1 MSQHSLCTVSHLW
14 LYWFFIYFCRV
25 VKCNNDIGL
34 RYYHFGILRHL
45 LALKFQ
51 QHVHNIKSTGKVT
64 YQAGGPDWRGV
75 IDLEIKRRG
84 EQSLWCGIFHREN
97 RVSLATSQTNQRT
110 IKIQQY
116 VNCCAVRHVAYIAIF
131 RYYATRFAFM
141 SMKMSNPA
149 IQHIWSFFEWQ
160 ELECLSGNKVKHFT
174 ERYNTQKDVSVMVV

>member
-1 MSQHSLCTVSHLW
+1 M
-14 LYWFFIYFCRV
+14 
-25 VKCNNDIGL
+25 
-34 RYYHFGILRHL
+34 

-51 QHVHNIKSTGKVT
+51 QHVRNIKSTGKVT
-64 YQAGGPDWRGV
+64 YQAGRPDWRGV

-149 IQHIWSFFEWQ
+149 IQHI
-160 ELECLSGNKVKHFT
+160 
-174 ERYNTQKDVSVMVV
+174 